1 MRKLISILIVIIL
14 ISGCKSKE
22 NFIEIKSKVV
32 WAYGEI
38 YGVNIKQGSEKAEKI
53 YESKKYILSYPE
65 YFNGELICTGAE
77 KDSEVNC
84 LLKIKNGKEIELYS
98 RKGEMF
104 YPAMLTETKFVC
116 ITEKKS
122 ENEDLNYALMLIDI
136 KNRVEKILDENIDNS
151 SKPVINKNGEILYS
165 KEKKSVE
172 GHYTY
177 RWNEIYKID
186 KNFNRIKIT
195 EGCYPVWENNGKN
208 MIYYSDRKLY
218 RYDFISKEPKKIM
231 KLNNLL
237 VTPDI
242 SKEGKYIA
250 VIVEDSQYLIKD
262 YLYPYMKVINIET
275 KEIMEVRGYNNHR
288 VMLPMEVKEVGRAVW
303 SDR

>member
-1 MRKLISILIVIIL
+1 MIKLISILTVIVL
-14 ISGCKSKE
+14 MLGCKSKE
-22 NFIEIKSKVV
+22 NFIEVKSKLV

-38 YGVNIKQGSEKAEKI
+38 YGGDIKQGSEKAEKI

-77 KDSEVNC
+77 KGSEINC

-172 GHYTY
+172 G

-195 EGCYPVWENNGKN
+195 EGRYPIWENNGKN

-218 RYDFISKEPKKIM
+218 RYDFISKESKKIM
-231 KLNNLL
+231 KLNYLL

-242 SKEGKYIA
+242 SKDGKYIA
-250 VIVEDSQYLIKD
+250 VIVEDSPYLIKD

-288 VMLPMEVKEVGRAVW
+288 VALPMEVKEFGRAVW
-303 SDR
+303 SDK